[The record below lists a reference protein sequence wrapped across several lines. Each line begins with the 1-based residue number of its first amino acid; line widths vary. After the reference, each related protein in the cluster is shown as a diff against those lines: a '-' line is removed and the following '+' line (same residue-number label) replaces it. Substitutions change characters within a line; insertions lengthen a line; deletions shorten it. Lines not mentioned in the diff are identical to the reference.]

1 MSDTISGTGATP
13 PTITPPPT
21 TAPPTTATTTT
32 TSSTTTETIGTDT
45 AAIPADTGPET
56 GTTPAAPGTTG
67 TGTDGTGT
75 TGAGDTGT
83 DTPGAVPTA
92 AGTDDGAA
100 TQTPTAGADGTG
112 ATGTPTGTPT
122 GTTGTTDTDTGTGAA
137 AGTPATAGGATTAQ
151 APADP
156 FEAQV
161 ARLYDTLFDRAP
173 DSEGLAFWASALRGG
188 TALGAVADG
197 FVASPEAQGRS
208 GRLGDAE
215 FVNALYRNALDREA
229 DAAGR
234 DFWTGALQ
242 RGSDRG
248 DIVQAISEAP
258 EHVSKPTLT
267 FGGNDPLV

>member
-45 AAIPADTGPET
+45 AAIPTGTGPET
-56 GTTPAAPGTTG
+56 GTTPAAPTTA
-67 TGTDGTGT
+67 GTDGTGT
-75 TGAGDTGT
+75 TGAGDTET
-83 DTPGAVPTA
+83 DTTPAVPTT

-100 TQTPTAGADGTG
+100 TPTPTAGADG
-112 ATGTPTGTPT
+112 TGTPTGTPT
-122 GTTGTTDTDTGTGAA
+122 GTTGTTDAGTGAA
-137 AGTPATAGGATTAQ
+137 AGTPAAAGGATSAQ
-151 APADP
+151 VPADP

-173 DSEGLAFWASALRGG
+173 DSEGLAFWAGALRGG

-197 FVASPEAQGRS
+197 FVASPETQGRY
-208 GRLGDAE
+208 GGLGAAD
-215 FVNALYRNALDREA
+215 FVDALYRNALDREA

-248 DIVQAISEAP
+248 DVVQAISEAP

-267 FGGNDPLV
+267 FGGDDPLV

>member
-1 MSDTISGTGATP
+1 MSGTTSGTGATGAGDTETDTAP
-13 PTITPPPT
+13 AVPT
-21 TAPPTTATTTT
+21 TA
-32 TSSTTTETIGTDT
+32 
-45 AAIPADTGPET
+45 
-56 GTTPAAPGTTG
+56 
-67 TGTDGTGT
+67 GTDGTGT
-75 TGAGDTGT
+75 TGAGDTET
-83 DTPGAVPTA
+83 DTTPAVPTT

-100 TQTPTAGADGTG
+100 TPTPTAGADG
-112 ATGTPTGTPT
+112 TGTPTGTPT
-122 GTTGTTDTDTGTGAA
+122 GTTGTTDADADTGTGAA
-137 AGTPATAGGATTAQ
+137 AGTPTTAGGATSAQ
-151 APADP
+151 VPADP

-173 DSEGLAFWASALRGG
+173 DSEGLAFWAGALRGG

-197 FVASPEAQGRS
+197 FVASPEVQGRY
-208 GRLGDAE
+208 GGLGDAD

-248 DIVQAISEAP
+248 DVVQAISEAP

-267 FGGNDPLV
+267 FGDDDPLV

>member
-1 MSDTISGTGATP
+1 MSGTTSGTGATP
-13 PTITPPPT
+13 PPTTPPPA
-21 TAPPTTATTTT
+21 TAATAATATA
-32 TSSTTTETIGTDT
+32 SSTTAETTGTDT
-45 AAIPADTGPET
+45 AAIPAGTGPET

-75 TGAGDTGT
+75 IGAGDTET
-83 DTPGAVPTA
+83 DTTAAVPTT

-100 TQTPTAGADGTG
+100 TPTPTAGADGTG
-112 ATGTPTGTPT
+112 ATGTPTGPPT
-122 GTTGTTDTDTGTGAA
+122 GTTGTTDADTGTGAA
-137 AGTPATAGGATTAQ
+137 AGTPATAGGATSAQ
-151 APADP
+151 VPADP

-208 GRLGDAE
+208 GGLGDAE

>member
-1 MSDTISGTGATP
+1 MSGTTSGTGA
-13 PTITPPPT
+13 
-21 TAPPTTATTTT
+21 TAPPTTATTTAI
-32 TSSTTTETIGTDT
+32 SSTTAETTGTDT
-45 AAIPADTGPET
+45 AAIPAGTGPET
-56 GTTPAAPGTTG
+56 GTTAAAPGTTG

-75 TGAGDTGT
+75 TGAGDTET
-83 DTPGAVPTA
+83 DTTAAVPTT

-100 TQTPTAGADGTG
+100 TPTPTVGADGTG
-112 ATGTPTGTPT
+112 ATGT
-122 GTTGTTDTDTGTGAA
+122 TDADTGTGAA
-137 AGTPATAGGATTAQ
+137 AGTPATAGGATSAQ
-151 APADP
+151 VPADP

-173 DSEGLAFWASALRGG
+173 DSEGLAFWAGALRGG

-197 FVASPEAQGRS
+197 FVASPEVQGRY
-208 GRLGDAE
+208 GGLGDAD

-242 RGSDRG
+242 GGSDRG
-248 DIVQAISEAP
+248 DVVQAISEAP

-267 FGGNDPLV
+267 FGGDDPLV

>member
-1 MSDTISGTGATP
+1 MSGTTSGTGATP
-13 PTITPPPT
+13 PPTTPPPT
-21 TAPPTTATTTT
+21 TTAI
-32 TSSTTTETIGTDT
+32 SSTTAETTGTDT
-45 AAIPADTGPET
+45 AAIPTGTGPET

-75 TGAGDTGT
+75 TGAGDTET
-83 DTPGAVPTA
+83 DTTPAVPTTA
-92 AGTDDGAA
+92 VTDDGAA
-100 TQTPTAGADGTG
+100 TPTPTAGADG
-112 ATGTPTGTPT
+112 TGTPTGTPT
-122 GTTGTTDTDTGTGAA
+122 GTTGTTDADADTGTGAA
-137 AGTPATAGGATTAQ
+137 AGTPAAAGGATSAQ
-151 APADP
+151 VPADP

-173 DSEGLAFWASALRGG
+173 DSEGLAFWAGALRGG

-197 FVASPEAQGRS
+197 FVASPETQGRY
-208 GRLGDAE
+208 GGLGAAD
-215 FVNALYRNALDREA
+215 FVDALYRNALDREA

-248 DIVQAISEAP
+248 DVVQAISEAP

-267 FGGNDPLV
+267 FGDDDPLV